1 MRKSDGRYSSKPS
14 PPLARVLSTIELT
27 SSGPATPA
35 ADQAVS
41 SRPWM
46 APT

>member
-1 MRKSDGRYSSKPS
+1 M
-14 PPLARVLSTIELT
+14 I
-27 SSGPATPA
+27 SGPAIPA

-46 APT
+46 APTWKVPNRSRSYAGIVANPPP